1 MLKGV
6 YPYEYMNDW
15 QKFNETSLSEKEDFY
30 SHLNMKDITDAD
42 YAHAK
47 RVCKDLEIKNSGE
60 FQDLNVQSDT
70 LLLAD
75 VFQNLRNTYLEIYE
89 TDLVKLV
96 STPGL
101 AWEKLQKP
109 KVNLDLLI
117 DIDML
122 LVAEKGLE
130 EEKSLYLK
138 TYNSS

>member
-1 MLKGV
+1 
-6 YPYEYMNDW
+6 MNDW
-15 QKFNETSLSEKEDFY
+15 QEFNETSLSEKEDFY

-47 RVCKDLEIKNSGE
+47 RVCKDLEIKISGD

-101 AWEKLQKP
+101 AWEKLKKT

-122 LVAEKGLE
+122 LVAEKGIRGGI
-130 EEKSLYLK
+130 SH
-138 TYNSS
+138 SI

>member
-1 MLKGV
+1 
-6 YPYEYMNDW
+6 MNDW
-15 QKFNETSLSEKEDFY
+15 QEFNETSLSEKEDFY

-75 VFQNLRNTYLEIYE
+75 VFQNPRNTYLEIYE
-89 TDLVKLV
+89 IDLVKLV

-101 AWEKLQKP
+101 AWEKLKKT

-122 LVAEKGLE
+122 LVAEKGIIGGI
-130 EEKSLYLK
+130 SH
-138 TYNSS
+138 SI

>member
-1 MLKGV
+1 
-6 YPYEYMNDW
+6 
-15 QKFNETSLSEKEDFY
+15 
-30 SHLNMKDITDAD
+30 MKDITDAD

-60 FQDLNVQSDT
+60 FQDLNDT

-101 AWEKLQKP
+101 AWEKLQKT

-122 LVAEKGLE
+122 LVAEKGIIGGI
-130 EEKSLYLK
+130 SH
-138 TYNSS
+138 SI

>member
-101 AWEKLQKP
+101 AWEKLQKT

-122 LVAEKGLE
+122 LVAEKGIIGGI
-130 EEKSLYLK
+130 SH
-138 TYNSS
+138 SI

>member
-47 RVCKDLEIKNSGE
+47 RVCKDLEIKISGD

-101 AWEKLQKP
+101 AWEKLQKT

-122 LVAEKGLE
+122 LVAEKGIRGGKVTLF
-130 EEKSLYLK
+130 KDIQ
-138 TYNSS
+138 

>member
-15 QKFNETSLSEKEDFY
+15 QKLNETSLSEKEDFY
-30 SHLNMKDITDAD
+30 SRLNMKDITDAD

-47 RVCKDLEIKNSGE
+47 RVCKDLEIKISGD

-101 AWEKLQKP
+101 AWEKLKKT

-122 LVAEKGLE
+122 LVAEKGIRGGI
-130 EEKSLYLK
+130 SH
-138 TYNSS
+138 SI

>member
-15 QKFNETSLSEKEDFY
+15 QKLNETSLSEKEDFY
-30 SHLNMKDITDAD
+30 SRLNMKDITDAD

-47 RVCKDLEIKNSGE
+47 GVCKDLEIKISGD

-101 AWEKLQKP
+101 AWEKLQKT

-122 LVAEKGLE
+122 LVAEKGIRGGI
-130 EEKSLYLK
+130 SH
-138 TYNSS
+138 SI

>member
-15 QKFNETSLSEKEDFY
+15 QKLNETSLSEKEDFY
-30 SHLNMKDITDAD
+30 SRLNMKDITDAD

-47 RVCKDLEIKNSGE
+47 RVCKDLEIKISGD

-101 AWEKLQKP
+101 AWEKLQKT

-122 LVAEKGLE
+122 LVAEKGIRGGI
-130 EEKSLYLK
+130 SH
-138 TYNSS
+138 SI

>member
-101 AWEKLQKP
+101 AWEKLQKT

-122 LVAEKGLE
+122 LVAEKGIRGGKVTLF
-130 EEKSLYLK
+130 KDIQ
-138 TYNSS
+138 

>member
-1 MLKGV
+1 
-6 YPYEYMNDW
+6 MNDW

-101 AWEKLQKP
+101 AWEKLQKT

-122 LVAEKGLE
+122 LVAEKGIRGGKVTLF
-130 EEKSLYLK
+130 KDIQ
-138 TYNSS
+138 

>member
-1 MLKGV
+1 
-6 YPYEYMNDW
+6 MNDW
-15 QKFNETSLSEKEDFY
+15 QEFNETSLAEKEGFH

-47 RVCKDLEIKNSGE
+47 RVCKDLEIKNSRE

-101 AWEKLQKP
+101 AWEKLKKT

-122 LVAEKGLE
+122 LVAEKGIIGGI
-130 EEKSLYLK
+130 SH
-138 TYNSS
+138 SI

>member
-101 AWEKLQKP
+101 AWEKLKKT
-109 KVNLDLLI
+109 KVNVDLLI

-122 LVAEKGLE
+122 LVAEKGIIGGI
-130 EEKSLYLK
+130 SH
-138 TYNSS
+138 SI

>member
-1 MLKGV
+1 
-6 YPYEYMNDW
+6 MNDW
-15 QKFNETSLSEKEDFY
+15 QEFNETSLSVGGGGG

-101 AWEKLQKP
+101 AWEKLKKT

-122 LVAEKGLE
+122 LVAEKGIIGGI
-130 EEKSLYLK
+130 SH
-138 TYNSS
+138 SI